1 MKGTLL
7 LLLILL
13 GLSHFVCLEAVPV
26 TRTES
31 LTHDLKVLDLA
42 GVNIHNHKVMIGMK
56 WELVEARIAERMDM
70 ELHDYPP
77 SGANG
82 RHTPKPPYP

>member
-26 TRTES
+26 TI
-31 LTHDLKVLDLA
+31 LDLA

>member
-26 TRTES
+26 TRTGS
-31 LTHDLKVLDLA
+31 LTHDPKVFDLA
-42 GVNIHNHKVMIGMK
+42 GVNIHSHKVMSGIK
-56 WELVEARIAERMDM
+56 WELVEPSIGERMDV